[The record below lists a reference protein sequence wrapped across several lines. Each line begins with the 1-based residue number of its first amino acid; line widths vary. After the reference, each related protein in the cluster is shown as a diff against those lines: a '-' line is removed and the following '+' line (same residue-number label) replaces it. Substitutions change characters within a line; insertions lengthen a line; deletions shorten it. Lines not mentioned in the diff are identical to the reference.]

1 MHTLSAKEFA
11 EWQAYDRLDPIGAYR
26 GDIQSAIIASATAG
40 GKVSDY
46 IVIDPNPMTDAQ
58 KHAAEQKA
66 QKAQLQAQVMR
77 TIAMF
82 KSMR

>member
-58 KHAAEQKA
+58 KQAAAQEA